1 MNLSWNFGDWSI
13 KSWNSK
19 KKIENAKCIWTF
31 DENLRNSEE
40 LLRYWNF
47 FWKFHKKMLEYFWE
61 TVDYKLIME
70 ILEIGWHRKLGMKL
84 ENVDET
90 KHWNLKPSLLEDCWN
105 LLFINLLK
113 PIVHNFV
120 IYLHED
126 SKNPLFKE
134 FKISVSK
141 TFWIYSLLIF

>member
-1 MNLSWNFGDWSI
+1 MILTYEPLVKFWWLVNQILKF
-13 KSWNSK
+13 K
-19 KKIENAKCIWTF
+19 KKNWECKMYMNIW
-31 DENLRNSEE
+31 
-40 LLRYWNF
+40 
-47 FWKFHKKMLEYFWE
+47 WKFEKFWG
-61 TVDYKLIME
+61 TFE
-70 ILEIGWHRKLGMKL
+70 ILKFFLEISQKNAGIFLRDCGLQTDNGNTRNWMTPETL
-84 ENVDET
+84 DET